1 MPAQRS
7 KLEKM
12 KHAVLAFT
20 ALGLVTLAG
29 SASADE
35 TASVTTLKTV
45 VVVGNRARPSACIEV
60 ARAKPEIKLKDL
72 NDPKIE
78 KIMRAAANASF

>member
-1 MPAQRS
+1 
-7 KLEKM
+7 M
-12 KHAVLAFT
+12 KHAVLAFA

-45 VVVGNRARPSACIEV
+45 VVVGHRARPSAAIEV

-78 KIMRAAANASF
+78 KIMRAAANAPF